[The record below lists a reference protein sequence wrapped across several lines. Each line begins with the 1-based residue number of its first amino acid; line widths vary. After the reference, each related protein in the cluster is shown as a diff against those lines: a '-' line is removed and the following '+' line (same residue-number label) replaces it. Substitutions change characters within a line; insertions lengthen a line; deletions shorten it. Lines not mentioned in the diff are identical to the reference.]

1 MFQINVF
8 LYISA
13 FILWMMNFLWTQGC
27 KENDVRWA
35 LHCLPDDSTNLQC
48 RSTKRGR
55 KSTSSVVGLVSGL
68 QPRSVSPNR
77 HGTVSALTVCPTNG
91 INTLLQWGKMHREN
105 SSSTLFAVIKKDG
118 CNEKHFKCNQ
128 VLLHASIAYVD
139 VQQWLNKLQK
149 AKPVSQSRT
158 AGSPNI

>member
-1 MFQINVF
+1 M
-8 LYISA
+8 
-13 FILWMMNFLWTQGC
+13 
-27 KENDVRWA
+27 
-35 LHCLPDDSTNLQC
+35 
-48 RSTKRGR
+48 R
-55 KSTSSVVGLVSGL
+55 KNAQREQLE
-68 QPRSVSPNR
+68 
-77 HGTVSALTVCPTNG
+77 HIVCSN
-91 INTLLQWGKMHREN
+91 
-105 SSSTLFAVIKKDG
+105 KKDG

>member
-1 MFQINVF
+1 
-8 LYISA
+8 
-13 FILWMMNFLWTQGC
+13 
-27 KENDVRWA
+27 
-35 LHCLPDDSTNLQC
+35 
-48 RSTKRGR
+48 
-55 KSTSSVVGLVSGL
+55 
-68 QPRSVSPNR
+68 
-77 HGTVSALTVCPTNG
+77 
-91 INTLLQWGKMHREN
+91 MHREN